1 MMFAKDRLAAKI
13 LVFDIEDA
21 DSLVKFARSPKYP
34 TFEVRTV
41 GSAGTV
47 QIKFPHQE
55 WIKPREWANNH
66 LITVE
71 KNLYSDMERLEVM
84 STDMRPLL
92 NKGFIPRSCLD
103 AFGGD
108 LYDRLNA
115 YELEKVPLILNIVTD
130 WLDNIYYEYSHE
142 EEDDEE
148 Y

>member
-13 LVFDIEDA
+13 LVYDTEDA
-21 DSLVKFARSPKYP
+21 DSLVKCARSPKYP

-92 NKGFIPRSCLD
+92 NKGFIPRSRLD

-115 YELEKVPLILNIVTD
+115 YELENVPLILNIVTD
-130 WLDNIYYEYSHE
+130 WLDAIYYGYSHE